1 MLKGA
6 TQLHC
11 FFLCYIEFMT
21 SLSLVVSRSFVEG
34 VTMYS
39 WLVTVLF
46 LASAAYS
53 SGGQGAVGWVGVVL
67 GNMCNE

>member
-1 MLKGA
+1 M
-6 TQLHC
+6 
-11 FFLCYIEFMT
+11 
-21 SLSLVVSRSFVEG
+21 EG

-53 SGGQGAVGWVGVVL
+53 SGGQGAVVCVESVYMEWY
-67 GNMCNE
+67 

>member
-6 TQLHC
+6 TLLHC

-21 SLSLVVSRSFVEG
+21 SLSLSLVVSRSFVEG

-39 WLVTVLF
+39 WLVTVLL
-46 LASAAYS
+46 LASAAHS
-53 SGGQGAVGWVGVVL
+53 SGGQGAVRGVCV
-67 GNMCNE
+67 CVW

>member
-6 TQLHC
+6 TLLHC
-11 FFLCYIEFMT
+11 FVLCYIEFMT

-53 SGGQGAVGWVGVVL
+53 SGGQGAVGCSGGSVSVG
-67 GNMCNE
+67 